1 MKVVVDSELC
11 EGHARCVNA
20 APMVFQVNEE
30 DLAEVRDENV
40 TAENESVSNLR
51 WPIAPAKHSAWNGKK
66 NLAYYQG
73 MYSTR

>member
-40 TAENESVSNLR
+40 TAENEFRIELAVANCPRQALR
-51 WPIAPAKHSAWNGKK
+51 
-66 NLAYYQG
+66 LE
-73 MYSTR
+73 R

>member
-1 MKVVVDSELC
+1 MKVVIDSELC

-40 TAENESVSNLR
+40 TAENESRIELAVANCPRQALR
-51 WPIAPAKHSAWNGKK
+51 
-66 NLAYYQG
+66 LE
-73 MYSTR
+73 R